1 MHTGIENGLKSLFNR
16 NLIQQIIMD
25 NLHKL
30 WVPLY

>member
-1 MHTGIENGLKSLFNR
+1 MHTGIKNGKKSLFNR

-30 WVPLY
+30 

>member
-30 WVPLY
+30 